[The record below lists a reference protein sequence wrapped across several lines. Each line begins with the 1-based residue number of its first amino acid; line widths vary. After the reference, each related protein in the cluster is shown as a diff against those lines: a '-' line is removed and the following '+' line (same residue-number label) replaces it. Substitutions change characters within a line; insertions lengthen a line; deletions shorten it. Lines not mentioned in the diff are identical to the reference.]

1 MNGRETILS
10 RIKDAVKNSSGPFS
24 TDENNELKIKNGF
37 ASITPKDNTGL
48 WTQFK
53 NELEI
58 ISGEFHFV
66 KNIDN
71 ATEIISKFLIE
82 SKFERIGISKEK
94 ICSHAAEIIHKRFSN
109 IKIISPDKLSY
120 QERKKEYSET
130 ETAVVHPAYAVADIG
145 SLVFPYVQTGTSYPH
160 FLCDNIFAIINK
172 NQIVANQFEL
182 FEKIDLEEAK
192 NMVFVTGPSRTADIE
207 KVLVLGAH
215 GPRKLVV
222 IVCSE
227 EFQ

>member
-130 ETAVVHPAYAVADIG
+130 ETAVVHPAYAG
-145 SLVFPYVQTGTSYPH
+145 
-160 FLCDNIFAIINK
+160 
-172 NQIVANQFEL
+172 
-182 FEKIDLEEAK
+182 
-192 NMVFVTGPSRTADIE
+192 
-207 KVLVLGAH
+207 
-215 GPRKLVV
+215 
-222 IVCSE
+222 
-227 EFQ
+227 